1 MGEYIYNTVTNYKPY
16 VKIWEVWNEPDYVG
30 GNWQVVAGW
39 ETSPPSSSDLLS
51 WHGTIFEYIRLLRI
65 TYEVV
70 KSVDPTAYVAT
81 GGIGYPT
88 FLDSIL
94 RYTDEPNGGAIS
106 SDYPLYGG
114 AYFDCVAFHQYPQY
128 GVTDSETGQ
137 KYDTM
142 GSDSLSMR
150 AAILKKNFVTVLKK
164 YKFDGETYP
173 KKIFVLTETGVASE
187 SLQGVVGRDEVRR
200 NFVLKMPLRAL
211 EYDIS
216 KFISL

>member
-1 MGEYIYNTVTNYKPY
+1 M
-16 VKIWEVWNEPDYVG
+16 
-30 GNWQVVAGW
+30 

-94 RYTDEPNGGAIS
+94 RYTDEPKGGAIS

-211 EYDIS
+211 EYERS

>member
-1 MGEYIYNTVTNYKPY
+1 M
-16 VKIWEVWNEPDYVG
+16 
-30 GNWQVVAGW
+30 
-39 ETSPPSSSDLLS
+39 
-51 WHGTIFEYIRLLRI
+51 
-65 TYEVV
+65 
-70 KSVDPTAYVAT
+70 
-81 GGIGYPT
+81 
-88 FLDSIL
+88 
-94 RYTDEPNGGAIS
+94 
-106 SDYPLYGG
+106 
-114 AYFDCVAFHQYPQY
+114 
-128 GVTDSETGQ
+128 TDSETGQ

-150 AAILKKNFVTVLKK
+150 AAILKK

-173 KKIFVLTETGVASE
+173 KKIFVLTETEVASE